1 MDLKLSVVFFFSII
15 LYIQAKQDFTNSNV
29 NIKRKAI
36 NEWSDWKGSAIGS
49 GVFQDPPFTYSDKP
63 LNKSTK
69 PLENTIPVEKP
80 LLETKTRPVL
90 GYNRKKPVLVI
101 KKKPFLVIKKKPFLV
116 IKKKPVLVI
125 KKNPVVLIKKNPLLV
140 VVNEKKLSNPC
151 SGRGKIENTCNVNA
165 QHITGGTFVG
175 KRETKEKRQ
184 WYGNTA
190 NVNAQVISNGNFV
203 GKRDAKE
210 NSKRQWY
217 GNTANVNAQVISNGN
232 FYGKRD

>member
-101 KKKPFLVIKKKPFLV
+101 KK
-116 IKKKPVLVI
+116 
-125 KKNPVVLIKKNPLLV
+125 NPVVLIKKNPLLV

-165 QHITGGTFVG
+165 QHITGGTF
-175 KRETKEKRQ
+175 
-184 WYGNTA
+184 
-190 NVNAQVISNGNFV
+190 
-203 GKRDAKE
+203 
-210 NSKRQWY
+210 
-217 GNTANVNAQVISNGN
+217 
-232 FYGKRD
+232 

>member
-101 KKKPFLVIKKKPFLV
+101 KKKPFLVIKK
-116 IKKKPVLVI
+116 
-125 KKNPVVLIKKNPLLV
+125 NPVVLIKKNPLLV

-175 KRETKEKRQ
+175 KRDTKEKRQ

-190 NVNAQVISNGNFV
+190 NVNSQYISGGNFI

-217 GNTANVNAQVISNGN
+217 GNTANVNSQFISGGS
-232 FYGKRD
+232 FVGKRHI

>member
-116 IKKKPVLVI
+116 IKK
-125 KKNPVVLIKKNPLLV
+125 NPLLV

-175 KRETKEKRQ
+175 KRDTKEKTMV
-184 WYGNTA
+184 W
-190 NVNAQVISNGNFV
+190 
-203 GKRDAKE
+203 
-210 NSKRQWY
+210 
-217 GNTANVNAQVISNGN
+217 
-232 FYGKRD
+232 